1 MANLAAHSETEH
13 ESEYTSS
20 IHNSL
25 FLLKPQ
31 VSVSFMCAP
40 PERTNVCS
48 LTLVASTGIRTVA
61 LPKGHQS
68 TKSNN
73 LLLSFCVLLHS

>member
-1 MANLAAHSETEH
+1 MANLAAQSETEH

-20 IHNSL
+20 VHNSL

-31 VSVSFMCAP
+31 VSFSFMSAP

-48 LTLVASTGIRTVA
+48 LPLVASPGISTVA

-68 TKSNN
+68 TKSND
-73 LLLSFCVLLHS
+73 LLLCFCVLLRS